1 MYKLYKNTEILVNY
15 EPKMHYF
22 TEWWKQLYGE
32 SEGKDQKGIFPAGV
46 DFTTDLHSM
55 GQYIQEGRRNLF
67 ETVISIENPKSDIT
81 INSDEDN
88 LDGLNYL
95 SGITERGVLM
105 IKNRRIG
112 HIGIATNDVARDVEW
127 YVNVLG
133 FEVTGKFQNGN
144 DTVYFL
150 KNDDVIFEIFPSDSR
165 LPDEVSGRIDHYS
178 FASDDIESDYAYCV
192 KNGYKIVTDGIE
204 GIAGFWDNGIRYFKI
219 ASPTGEQFEFCQIL

>member
-1 MYKLYKNTEILVNY
+1 
-15 EPKMHYF
+15 
-22 TEWWKQLYGE
+22 
-32 SEGKDQKGIFPAGV
+32 
-46 DFTTDLHSM
+46 
-55 GQYIQEGRRNLF
+55 
-67 ETVISIENPKSDIT
+67 
-81 INSDEDN
+81 
-88 LDGLNYL
+88 
-95 SGITERGVLM
+95 M

-165 LPDEVSGRIDHYS
+165 LPNEVSGRIDHYS
-178 FASDDIESDYAYCV
+178 FASE
-192 KNGYKIVTDGIE
+192 NGYKIVTDGIE

>member
-1 MYKLYKNTEILVNY
+1 
-15 EPKMHYF
+15 
-22 TEWWKQLYGE
+22 
-32 SEGKDQKGIFPAGV
+32 
-46 DFTTDLHSM
+46 
-55 GQYIQEGRRNLF
+55 
-67 ETVISIENPKSDIT
+67 
-81 INSDEDN
+81 
-88 LDGLNYL
+88 
-95 SGITERGVLM
+95 M

-150 KNDDVIFEIFPSDSR
+150 KNDD
-165 LPDEVSGRIDHYS
+165 YS

>member
-1 MYKLYKNTEILVNY
+1 MGWIPKQAVIYNQAIEKLEWEEISQCALTGNAVAALCVQSRGGM
-15 EPKMHYF
+15 P
-22 TEWWKQLYGE
+22 
-32 SEGKDQKGIFPAGV
+32 
-46 DFTTDLHSM
+46 
-55 GQYIQEGRRNLF
+55 
-67 ETVISIENPKSDIT
+67 SILSRARMMW
-81 INSDEDN
+81 
-88 LDGLNYL
+88 NYL
-95 SGITERGVLM
+95 SRITERGVLI

-127 YVNVLG
+127 YVNALG

-165 LPDEVSGRIDHYS
+165 LPNEVSGRIDHYS